1 MCCVGGMVE
10 ESTPTTRKREPSDGF
25 FFSPVRNP
33 TRRGPKIPH
42 PSAGPIGT
50 HESLQKTYLLSP
62 HPLIPQPPLGHRRR
76 HRRRLLFATLP
87 IAADHAQAR
96 AVPSSSPSPRFPCR
110 RPRHIRVIPNP
121 PPIIGPCCLLLRCSS
136 LSIAIVQRHPVPL
149 LLQIRAQAGY
159 PSLDFGATHLD
170 RADAGTAII
179 PKSFSSS

>member
-1 MCCVGGMVE
+1 MVE
-10 ESTPTTRKREPSDGF
+10 ELPRKREASDG

-62 HPLIPQPPLGHRRR
+62 HPLIPQPPLGRRRR

-87 IAADHAQAR
+87 IAADPAQAR

-110 RPRHIRVIPNP
+110 RRRHIRVIPNP

-136 LSIAIVQRHPVPL
+136 LSMAIVQRHSVPL

-159 PSLDFGATHLD
+159 PSLDFGATRLD
-170 RADAGTAII
+170 RADTGTAVI